1 MSAHIR
7 RYASSDLDRCRELWV
22 ELTQHHRDIY
32 GDPSIG
38 GVDPGLFFDKH
49 LARVG
54 PERIWV
60 VEVNGEV
67 VGLVGLIVD
76 DRDGDERVAVVEPL
90 VVASSHQNKGLGRAL
105 LTRAVEEANKL
116 NVRYLSV
123 RPVARNLEAI
133 SLYYDFGFR
142 VLGEIEMFMELR
154 PSASDKWKSG
164 LELFGYAFRY

>member
-7 RYASSDLDRCRELWV
+7 RYASRDLGRCRELWV

-90 VVASSHQNKGLGRAL
+90 VVASSHQNKGLG
-105 LTRAVEEANKL
+105 
-116 NVRYLSV
+116 LSV
-123 RPVARNLEAI
+123 KAA
-133 SLYYDFGFR
+133 
-142 VLGEIEMFMELR
+142 
-154 PSASDKWKSG
+154 
-164 LELFGYAFRY
+164 